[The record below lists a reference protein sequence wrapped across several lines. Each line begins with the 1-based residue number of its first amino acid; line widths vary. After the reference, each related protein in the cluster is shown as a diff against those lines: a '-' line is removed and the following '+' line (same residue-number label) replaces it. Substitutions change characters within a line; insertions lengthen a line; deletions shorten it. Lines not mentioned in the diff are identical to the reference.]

1 MTDIIEGVP
10 TPDEYA
16 EQGYRLKPLDPAD
29 RYRRQHEVWRNQVP
43 TIARG
48 LVAVDPVE
56 SAAFGLL
63 VGGMWLPGPFYPAA
77 VSPGGSGRTWVSD
90 TGIVVHEEQVQAR
103 SVGSSTKLDAWR
115 KYMDAEPELDCPGSG
130 YVALDHEG
138 DPVPE
143 GAADIWCPECEH
155 TVPVVRDDTRE
166 EPLIQARHD
175 KRGRPVD

>member
-16 EQGYRLKPLDPAD
+16 EQGYRL
-29 RYRRQHEVWRNQVP
+29 
-43 TIARG
+43 
-48 LVAVDPVE
+48 
-56 SAAFGLL
+56 L

-77 VSPGGSGRTWVSD
+77 VSPGGTGRTWVSD

-115 KYMDAEPELDCPGSG
+115 KCMDAEPEPDCPGSG
-130 YVALDHEG
+130 YVALDDEG